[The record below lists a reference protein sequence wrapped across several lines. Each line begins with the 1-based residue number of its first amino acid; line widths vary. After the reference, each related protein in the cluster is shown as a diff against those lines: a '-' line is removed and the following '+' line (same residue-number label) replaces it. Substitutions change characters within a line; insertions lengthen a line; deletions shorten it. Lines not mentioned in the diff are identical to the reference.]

1 MRRFPLKTVLAGL
14 VTAAGLIANGAR
26 AADPATHPLSRDHV
40 NLVRVQGQKITD
52 VVYDTQALEV
62 SADKERG
69 IVFIKVKTA
78 WLASGAGEVTS
89 AFFNTESENF
99 SVQFFVSAV
108 PSQTVDLIPQTS
120 VTGAADDRQTRIALA
135 APLLKLESGDFVS
148 ELKTLVQKSVT
159 GQVPD
164 ETLAVGSLASRE
176 DDRRFARLPASEG
189 AVYWEG
195 FKVRETQAFLSAD
208 KLTETLLFTR
218 VSAKAGVPDA
228 ARLARIIGGVLAVA
242 QEVQGSG
249 DRLQTEITVIRSRE
263 AATRG
268 GDVFESALVALSG
281 AVSTSKR
288 ESKLP

>member
-14 VTAAGLIANGAR
+14 VTVAGLIANGAQ
-26 AADPATHPLSRDHV
+26 AADPVTHPLSRDHV

-78 WLASGAGEVTS
+78 WLASGVGEVTS

-108 PSQTVDLIPQTS
+108 PSQTVDLVPQTS
-120 VTGAADDRQTRIALA
+120 VTGAVDDRQTRIALA

-159 GQVPD
+159 GHVPD

-176 DDRRFARLPASEG
+176 DDRRFARLPAPEG

-218 VSAKAGVPDA
+218 VSVKAGVPDA

-281 AVSTSKR
+281 AGSTSKR

>member
-1 MRRFPLKTVLAGL
+1 MFSIFKMKQPFFSRRELLKFGTQASLLTASFSVLSSPAASGLRAREELSREADVVVVGAGGAGL
-14 VTAAGLIANGAR
+14 CAAIEAKQAGA
-26 AADPATHPLSRDHV
+26 
-40 NLVRVQGQKITD
+40 D
-52 VVYDTQALEV
+52 VV
-62 SADKERG
+62 
-69 IVFIKVKTA
+69 IVEKNDAVGGNTA
-78 WLASGAGEVTS
+78 ISTG
-89 AFFNTESENF
+89 FFN
-99 SVQFFVSAV
+99 A
-108 PSQTVDLIPQTS
+108 
-120 VTGAADDRQTRIALA
+120 A
-135 APLLKLESGDFVS
+135 APDSQGD
-148 ELKTLVQKSVT
+148 SVEIHI
-159 GQVPD
+159 D

-176 DDRRFARLPASEG
+176 DDRRFARLPAPEG

-228 ARLARIIGGVLAVA
+228 ARLARVIGGVLAVA

-281 AVSTSKR
+281 AGYTSKR
-288 ESKLP
+288 ESKHP